1 MKAFCIDEPGKYSFR
16 DIPVPVPKD
25 GEVLL
30 RIKKVGYC
38 GSDLNTW
45 RGLNPL
51 VKYPRIPGHE
61 ISAVVEQVTPG
72 VPADV
77 KVGDIVTAMP
87 YTSCGKCWSCL
98 CGRPNACKNNET
110 LGVQREGS
118 LTEFIVLPWEK
129 IVKGGTL
136 GLRELAIVEPLAI
149 GIHAGKRCDP
159 KEGVCM
165 LVFGCGMIG
174 IGAVAEGIRAGAKGI
189 AVDVDDSKLEMMRS
203 IGAAFTVNSK
213 KEDLRERVLEITGGH
228 GPAVVLEAIGLPE
241 TFVQAVDLAA
251 YSGRVVFVGYAKA
264 PVTFDTKYFILKEIS
279 IRGSRGSGRPDF
291 EQAVALLESG
301 AFPVDRLISGE
312 FPFEKA
318 GEAME
323 QWNANPG
330 AVSRMM
336 ISLD

>member
-1 MKAFCIDEPGKYSFR
+1 
-16 DIPVPVPKD
+16 
-25 GEVLL
+25 
-30 RIKKVGYC
+30 
-38 GSDLNTW
+38 
-45 RGLNPL
+45 
-51 VKYPRIPGHE
+51 
-61 ISAVVEQVTPG
+61 
-72 VPADV
+72 
-77 KVGDIVTAMP
+77 
-87 YTSCGKCWSCL
+87 
-98 CGRPNACKNNET
+98 
-110 LGVQREGS
+110 
-118 LTEFIVLPWEK
+118 
-129 IVKGGTL
+129 
-136 GLRELAIVEPLAI
+136 
-149 GIHAGKRCDP
+149 
-159 KEGVCM
+159 
-165 LVFGCGMIG
+165 
-174 IGAVAEGIRAGAKGI
+174 
-189 AVDVDDSKLEMMRS
+189 MRS

-213 KEDLRERVLEITGGH
+213 KENLQERVLEITGGH

-301 AFPVDRLISGE
+301 AFPVDRLISAE